1 MTASTTTA
9 TSNPE
14 QDRYINE
21 IVKLTCTLTN
31 QQQHQQKTNDYNS
44 ATLAYST
51 ITNTQQSQ
59 PQSQQ
64 ASYSVTPLINRR
76 SLFAT
81 KIEKA
86 VQTIKNNYQ
95 GSSLSPVTTTTTANS
110 SYPTT
115 TATNI
120 NVNATTSQQTS
131 NNGLCANINSNFFAS
146 LFLFCLFCCL
156 LFTRLLLLLFK
167 YEKLLDFDCIY
178 FDDLYFYLYLIE
190 DASSKFNTIA
200 SVSGH
205 NHIVTRFKNQNFEY
219 DTNSSCQASDLL
231 NESFT
236 SSINSASHL
245 KRGAPLYIICEKSQV
260 KVKIIWNLFY

>member
-31 QQQHQQKTNDYNS
+31 QQQHLQKTNDYNS

-95 GSSLSPVTTTTTANS
+95 GSSLSPVTTTTANS

-115 TATNI
+115 TTNI

-131 NNGLCANINSNFFAS
+131 NNGLCANINSNCIAFFV
-146 LFLFCLFCCL
+146 LFVL
-156 LFTRLLLLLFK
+156 LPFIYPIIVYCYL

-178 FDDLYFYLYLIE
+178 FDDLFFFIVSIE

>member
-1 MTASTTTA
+1 MYKYRICVCRVVNVVINQNSLSLLLTYNNIKPYHPSIYLSLKPTTLAATATSSSNANNPSNDNVAVNTTTTTTMTASTTTA

-31 QQQHQQKTNDYNS
+31 QQQQQQQKTNDYNS

-95 GSSLSPVTTTTTANS
+95 GSSLSPVTTTTTNS
-110 SYPTT
+110 SYPT
-115 TATNI
+115 TNI

-131 NNGLCANINSNFFAS
+131 NNGLCANSNCIAFFV
-146 LFLFCLFCCL
+146 LFLFCYRIIHPIIVYCYL
-156 LFTRLLLLLFK
+156 
-167 YEKLLDFDCIY
+167 YEKLL
-178 FDDLYFYLYLIE
+178 
-190 DASSKFNTIA
+190 
-200 SVSGH
+200 
-205 NHIVTRFKNQNFEY
+205 
-219 DTNSSCQASDLL
+219 
-231 NESFT
+231 
-236 SSINSASHL
+236 
-245 KRGAPLYIICEKSQV
+245 YI
-260 KVKIIWNLFY
+260 

>member
-1 MTASTTTA
+1 MGFVL
-9 TSNPE
+9 
-14 QDRYINE
+14 IL
-21 IVKLTCTLTN
+21 IVTFSHRFFCFVCFAAVYLP
-31 QQQHQQKTNDYNS
+31 DY
-44 ATLAYST
+44 
-51 ITNTQQSQ
+51 
-59 PQSQQ
+59 
-64 ASYSVTPLINRR
+64 
-76 SLFAT
+76 
-81 KIEKA
+81 
-86 VQTIKNNYQ
+86 
-95 GSSLSPVTTTTTANS
+95 
-110 SYPTT
+110 
-115 TATNI
+115 
-120 NVNATTSQQTS
+120 
-131 NNGLCANINSNFFAS
+131 C
-146 LFLFCLFCCL
+146 
-156 LFTRLLLLLFK
+156 LLLFK